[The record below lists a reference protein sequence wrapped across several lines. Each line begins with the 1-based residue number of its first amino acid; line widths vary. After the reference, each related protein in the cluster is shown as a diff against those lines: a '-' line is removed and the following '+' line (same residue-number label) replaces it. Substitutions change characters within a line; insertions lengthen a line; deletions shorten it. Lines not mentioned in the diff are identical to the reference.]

1 MNRSQS
7 FIPRNRPSQA
17 DELIF
22 LSSME
27 YIINRALIGQGSANV
42 MIFAHQ
48 EVFSIVISYARQ
60 AAICGSVRKTIEQ
73 TLAQSNDMGL
83 RAKISSIPTTE
94 GILRAVSVRP
104 SIDTE
109 EELKDFIIKH
119 ILSSLRLTE
128 IQREYLKPNS

>member
-1 MNRSQS
+1 MS
-7 FIPRNRPSQA
+7 RNRPSQA

-27 YIINRALIGQGSANV
+27 YIINRALIGQGPANV
-42 MIFAHQ
+42 LTFAHQ

-128 IQREYLKPNS
+128 IQREYLNLNS